1 MYKVYAQ
8 TVVDQWYKESKSYDY
23 ATGRSLTDKNVDN
36 FTQLL
41 WKSSTDIGFGMAA
54 STTKDKNG
62 NYWLF
67 VVAYFTPP
75 GNVKGEYLNNV
86 FAPT

>member
-1 MYKVYAQ
+1 VYAQ
-8 TVVDQWYKESKSYDY
+8 KAIDNWYTESKWYDY
-23 ATGRSLTDKNVDN
+23 TTGKSLTDNTVDN

-41 WKSSTDIGFGMAA
+41 WKGSNEIGFGLAG

-67 VVAYFTPP
+67 IVAYFTPP
-75 GNVKGEYLNNV
+75 GNVKGEYLKNV

>member
-1 MYKVYAQ
+1 VYA
-8 TVVDQWYKESKSYDY
+8 VKSIDHWYRESKSYDY
-23 ATGRSLTDKNVDN
+23 KVGQSILTGKNVDN
-36 FTQLL
+36 FTQLM
-41 WKSSTDIGFGMAA
+41 WKDSTEIGFGMAA

-67 VVAYFTPP
+67 IVAYFTPP